1 MLTSLNACIEL
12 SLHEYFTITTERTVM
27 MESLQLYT
35 KFLRRKSRDTWYTQ
49 TPVTDEMLYTMTSN
63 AY

>member
-49 TPVTDEMLYTMTSN
+49 TPVTDEMLYTVTSN